1 MKKQKV
7 CNYLDFTECLN
18 LHYHGSFRYLYLPV
32 LKRKCKRKKKQSIWQ
47 WPIIGVS
54 RSQNYLCPQLSL
66 HLSLHS
72 WPAHFHCSLPQP
84 RAQDPQKGKQRNR
97 SKLFGTIF
105 FRFPHNPRTGARN
118 TADATAMRIASP
130 RLAAR
135 P

>member
-1 MKKQKV
+1 MYRQTCQCIFGSRMKKQKV

-72 WPAHFHCSLPQP
+72 WPAHFHCQLLLNQELKI
-84 RAQDPQKGKQRNR
+84 QKKANNITDLGGHDFLCSCINFFWFL
-97 SKLFGTIF
+97 SK
-105 FRFPHNPRTGARN
+105 
-118 TADATAMRIASP
+118 
-130 RLAAR
+130 
-135 P
+135 